1 MLNQKQIFSSN
12 LLYIMHKKS
21 ITRNQLSDGTG
32 IPYTTIANW
41 LKCETYPRAKALNKL
56 AAYLQCEPYE
66 LISPNSA
73 LESSD
78 QSQQEDKGL
87 KILNLTA
94 KMRKLSTNNIDKI
107 GEIVDKMLDVE
118 SSIKSAVSND
128 KTDNQ

>member
-1 MLNQKQIFSSN
+1 MSSQKQIFSSN

-21 ITRNQLSDGTG
+21 ITRTQLSDKTG
-32 IPYTTIANW
+32 IPYTTITNW
-41 LKCETYPRAKALNKL
+41 IKCETYPRTKALNKL

-78 QSQQEDKGL
+78 QSQQEDAGL
-87 KILNLTA
+87 KILDITA
-94 KMRKLSTNNIDKI
+94 KMRKLSTSDVDKI

-118 SSIKSAVSND
+118 GAIKSAVSDD
-128 KTDNQ
+128 KVNN

>member
-78 QSQQEDKGL
+78 QSQQEDAGL
-87 KILNLTA
+87 KILDITA
-94 KMRKLSTNNIDKI
+94 KMRKLSTSDVDKI
-107 GEIVDKMLDVE
+107 GEIVNKMLDVE
-118 SSIKSAVSND
+118 GAIKSAVSDD
-128 KTDNQ
+128 KSNN

>member
-1 MLNQKQIFSSN
+1 MSSQKQIFSSN

-32 IPYTTIANW
+32 IPYTTITNW
-41 LKCETYPRAKALNKL
+41 IKCETYPRTKALNKL
-56 AAYLQCEPYE
+56 ANYLQCEPYE
-66 LISPNSA
+66 LISPKPS
-73 LESSD
+73 LESGD

-87 KILNLTA
+87 KILNITA
-94 KMRKLSTNNIDKI
+94 KMRKLSTSDVAKI
-107 GEIVDKMLDVE
+107 GEIVNKMLDVE

>member
-21 ITRNQLSDGTG
+21 ITRTQLSDGTG

-78 QSQQEDKGL
+78 QSQQEDAGL
-87 KILNLTA
+87 KILDITA
-94 KMRKLSTNNIDKI
+94 KMRKLSTSDVDKI

-118 SSIKSAVSND
+118 GAINSAVSND
-128 KTDNQ
+128 KVNN

>member
-1 MLNQKQIFSSN
+1 MSSQKQVFSSN

-21 ITRNQLSDGTG
+21 ITRTQLSDKTG
-32 IPYTTIANW
+32 IPYTTITNW
-41 LKCETYPRAKALNKL
+41 IKCETYPRAKALNKL
-56 AAYLQCEPYE
+56 ADYLQCEPYE
-66 LISPNSA
+66 LISPKPS
-73 LESSD
+73 LESGD

-128 KTDNQ
+128 KSNN

>member
-1 MLNQKQIFSSN
+1 MSSQKQIFSSN

-21 ITRNQLSDGTG
+21 ITRNQLSDSTD

-78 QSQQEDKGL
+78 QSQQEDAGL
-87 KILNLTA
+87 KILDITA
-94 KMRKLSTNNIDKI
+94 KMRKLSTSDVDKI
-107 GEIVDKMLDVE
+107 CEIVDKMLDVE
-118 SSIKSAVSND
+118 GAIKSAVSDD
-128 KTDNQ
+128 KSNN

>member
-1 MLNQKQIFSSN
+1 MSSQKQIFSSN

-21 ITRNQLSDGTG
+21 ITRTQLSDGTG

-66 LISPNSA
+66 LISPRPS
-73 LESSD
+73 LESGD
-78 QSQQEDKGL
+78 QSQQEDAGL
-87 KILNLTA
+87 KILDITA

-118 SSIKSAVSND
+118 GAIKRAVSDD
-128 KTDNQ
+128 KSNN

>member
-32 IPYTTIANW
+32 IPYTTITNW
-41 LKCETYPRAKALNKL
+41 IKCETYPRMKALNKL
-56 AAYLQCEPYE
+56 ADYLQCEPYE
-66 LISPNSA
+66 LISPKPY

-94 KMRKLSTNNIDKI
+94 KMRKLSTNNIDKL

-118 SSIKSAVSND
+118 GAIKSAVSDD
-128 KTDNQ
+128 KSNN

>member
-1 MLNQKQIFSSN
+1 MSSQKQIFSSN

-41 LKCETYPRAKALNKL
+41 IKCETYPRAKALNKL

-66 LISPNSA
+66 LISPKPS

-78 QSQQEDKGL
+78 QSQQEDEGL
-87 KILNLTA
+87 KILDITA
-94 KMRKLSTNNIDKI
+94 KMRKLSTSDVDKI

-118 SSIKSAVSND
+118 GAIKSAVS
-128 KTDNQ
+128 DNEANNQ